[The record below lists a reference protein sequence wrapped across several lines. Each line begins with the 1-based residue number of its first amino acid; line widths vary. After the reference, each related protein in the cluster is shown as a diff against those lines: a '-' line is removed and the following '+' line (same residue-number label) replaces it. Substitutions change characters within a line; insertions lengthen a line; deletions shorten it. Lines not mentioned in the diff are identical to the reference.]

1 MTVDEVVGGYGIA
14 RLGERDRVIVPVEA
28 GTTAG
33 SELRVAV
40 RPEHIRLAGGDEN
53 GSRLGG
59 TVADIVYLGM
69 YTQLHVDTAAGRI
82 VSHRLADRSV
92 EELGSGSQVELG
104 WDADDSYV
112 LGEPL
117 VVA

>member
-1 MTVDEVVGGYGIA
+1 M
-14 RLGERDRVIVPVEA
+14 PVQA

-33 SELRVAV
+33 AALRVAV
-40 RPEHIRLAGGDEN
+40 RPEHVELAAAGDEN
-53 GSRLGG
+53 GTRLAG
-59 TVADIVYLGM
+59 TVSEIVYLGM

-82 VSHRLADRSV
+82 VSHRLADGSV
-92 EELGSGSQVELG
+92 ERLERGSTVQLA

-117 VVA
+117 VLA